1 MRSPRPCIIP
11 AAIGCGFFCQGNSI
25 LPLAESMNCM
35 KPCSAPR
42 LNHASWLRFPFWL
55 LHILIVVNH
64 NCRVLWYPS
73 LADERNIRLR
83 FCPCHFMF
91 GTHKSPCK
99 TGINTHAPIYYR
111 TISQS
116 LNQVSLILKLEIP
129 SLITIDIN
137 YMGLLWE
144 KYGITINNEN
154 NVISLLYHIR
164 QYFVGTFT
172 YIGLKNRHY
181 I

>member
-1 MRSPRPCIIP
+1 M
-11 AAIGCGFFCQGNSI
+11 
-25 LPLAESMNCM
+25 
-35 KPCSAPR
+35 
-42 LNHASWLRFPFWL
+42 L

-64 NCRVLWYPS
+64 KCRVLWYPS

-116 LNQVSLILKLEIP
+116 LDQVSLILKLEIP

-137 YMGLLWE
+137 YMGFLWE
-144 KYGITINNEN
+144 SYGITINNEN
-154 NVISLLYHIR
+154 NVISLLYHVR
-164 QYFVGTFT
+164 QYLVGIFT
-172 YIGLKNRHY
+172 YVGLKNRHY
-181 I
+181 IW